1 VFLEGEVAL
10 GYYAGLLKK
19 SQETGAVRAEKPAKK
34 TAGAYR
40 KMWGEDGNGTRPIK
54 LN

>member
-1 VFLEGEVAL
+1 MAVPA
-10 GYYAGLLKK
+10 Y
-19 SQETGAVRAEKPAKK
+19 GASFGDTPEK

-54 LN
+54 LNRF